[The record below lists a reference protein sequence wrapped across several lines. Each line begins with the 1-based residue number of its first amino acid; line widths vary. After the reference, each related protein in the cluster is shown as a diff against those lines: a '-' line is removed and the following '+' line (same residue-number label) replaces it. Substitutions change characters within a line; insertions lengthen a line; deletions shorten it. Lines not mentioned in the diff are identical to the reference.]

1 MSQKDFEDLCRS
13 IEGSISK
20 VMDAVGKGLDKA
32 GNAAN
37 NAINQAIENQKKQ
50 QASQSR
56 NAQAGNNTPQSSARP
71 SHPYTRPQSNVPV
84 RTGNSIYQRAYANN
98 AMIRSRFKSSAGLTA
113 SGTALT
119 CVGGVLT
126 ASFGVAEIV
135 GVLTTALSMDPGF
148 YNGGIV
154 GMLVIGVFFA
164 FSIWMLV
171 SGIKRLT
178 LGARLKA
185 FQRIFGDREV
195 CSVKELSERM
205 QLSPAKTID
214 VARKLIK
221 RGYLPQGRLD
231 DDATCLMITNDS
243 YNLYLQAKSSYEQR
257 QRENGAIQ
265 NAKERAGIG
274 SSPSAL
280 PVKAR
285 AFIDTV
291 NTYLEEIAALNVAI
305 DDVGLSEQIVHIE
318 RTVGKITE
326 RVKSDP
332 SLLDSVSGL
341 DRLDDYYL
349 PQTIKLL
356 TAYEELEEQPV
367 QGENIMSSRK
377 EIENTLNVL
386 STAYEKLLDVTFEDL
401 SMDVSSDITVL
412 HAILSQEGL
421 TENPFEG
428 DNGANTSN
436 SKRSDG

>member
-1 MSQKDFEDLCRS
+1 MSQKDFEELCRS

-50 QASQSR
+50 QASRVQS
-56 NAQAGNNTPQSSARP
+56 AQP
-71 SHPYTRPQSNVPV
+71 SQASQRPQVRPRTNIPV
-84 RTGNSIYQRAYANN
+84 RAGSAAYQQRYANN
-98 AMIRSRFKSSAGLTA
+98 AIIRSRFKSSAGLTA
-113 SGTALT
+113 SGAALT
-119 CVGGVLT
+119 AGGAIMT
-126 ASFGVAEIV
+126 TSFGVAEIV
-135 GVLTTALSMDPGF
+135 GALTMALSMDPGF

-154 GMLVIGVFFA
+154 GMLVIGVFLG
-164 FSIWMLV
+164 FSIWSLV

-214 VARKLIK
+214 VARKLIG

-231 DDATCLMITNDS
+231 DDGTCLMVTNES
-243 YNLYLQAKSSYEQR
+243 YNLYLQAKTSYEQR

>member
-1 MSQKDFEDLCRS
+1 MSQKDFEELCRS

-50 QASQSR
+50 QASRVQS
-56 NAQAGNNTPQSSARP
+56 AQP
-71 SHPYTRPQSNVPV
+71 SQASQRPQVRPRTNIPV
-84 RTGNSIYQRAYANN
+84 RAGSAAYQQRYANN
-98 AMIRSRFKSSAGLTA
+98 AIIRSRFKSSAGLTA
-113 SGTALT
+113 SGAALT
-119 CVGGVLT
+119 AGGAIMT
-126 ASFGVAEIV
+126 TSFGVAEIV
-135 GVLTTALSMDPGF
+135 GALTMALSMDPGF

-154 GMLVIGVFFA
+154 GMLVIGVFLG
-164 FSIWMLV
+164 FSIWSLV

-214 VARKLIK
+214 VARKLIG

-231 DDATCLMITNDS
+231 DDGTCLMVTNES
-243 YNLYLQAKSSYEQR
+243 YNLYLQAKTSYEQR

-318 RTVGKITE
+318 KTVGKITE

>member
-1 MSQKDFEDLCRS
+1 MSQKDFEELCRS

-32 GNAAN
+32 GSAAN

-50 QASQSR
+50 QASRVQS
-56 NAQAGNNTPQSSARP
+56 AQP
-71 SHPYTRPQSNVPV
+71 SQASHRPQVRPRPNIPV
-84 RTGNSIYQRAYANN
+84 RAGSVAYQQRYANN
-98 AMIRSRFKSSAGLTA
+98 AIIRSRFKSSAGLTA
-113 SGTALT
+113 SGAALT
-119 CVGGVLT
+119 AGGAIMT
-126 ASFGVAEIV
+126 TSFGVAEIV
-135 GVLTTALSMDPGF
+135 GALTTALSMDPGF

-154 GMLVIGVFFA
+154 GMLVIGVFLGL
-164 FSIWMLV
+164 SIWSLV
-171 SGIKRLT
+171 SGVKRLI
-178 LGARLKA
+178 LGGRLKS
-185 FQRIFGDREV
+185 FRRIFGDREV
-195 CSVKELSERM
+195 CSIKELSERM
-205 QLSPAKTID
+205 QLSPSKTID
-214 VARKLIK
+214 VARKLIG

-231 DDATCLMITNDS
+231 DDGTCLMVTNDS

-318 RTVGKITE
+318 KTVGKITE

-428 DNGANTSN
+428 DNGANTPN

>member
-1 MSQKDFEDLCRS
+1 MSQKDFEELCRS

-50 QASQSR
+50 QASRVQS
-56 NAQAGNNTPQSSARP
+56 AQP
-71 SHPYTRPQSNVPV
+71 SQASQRPQVRPRTNIPV
-84 RTGNSIYQRAYANN
+84 RAGSAAYQQRYANN
-98 AMIRSRFKSSAGLTA
+98 AIIRSRFKSSAGLTA
-113 SGTALT
+113 SGAALT
-119 CVGGVLT
+119 AGGAIMT
-126 ASFGVAEIV
+126 TSFGVAEIV
-135 GVLTTALSMDPGF
+135 GALTMALSMDPGF

-154 GMLVIGVFFA
+154 GMLVIGVFLG
-164 FSIWMLV
+164 FSIWSLV

-214 VARKLIK
+214 VARKLIG

-231 DDATCLMITNDS
+231 DDGTCLMVTNES
-243 YNLYLQAKSSYEQR
+243 YNLYLQAKTSYEQR

-291 NTYLEEIAALNVAI
+291 NTYLGTP
-305 DDVGLSEQIVHIE
+305 D
-318 RTVGKITE
+318 
-326 RVKSDP
+326 
-332 SLLDSVSGL
+332 
-341 DRLDDYYL
+341 
-349 PQTIKLL
+349 
-356 TAYEELEEQPV
+356 
-367 QGENIMSSRK
+367 
-377 EIENTLNVL
+377 
-386 STAYEKLLDVTFEDL
+386 
-401 SMDVSSDITVL
+401 
-412 HAILSQEGL
+412 
-421 TENPFEG
+421 
-428 DNGANTSN
+428 
-436 SKRSDG
+436 

>member
-1 MSQKDFEDLCRS
+1 MSQKDFEELCRS

-50 QASQSR
+50 QASRVQS
-56 NAQAGNNTPQSSARP
+56 AQP
-71 SHPYTRPQSNVPV
+71 SQASQRPQVRPRTNIPV
-84 RTGNSIYQRAYANN
+84 RAGSAAYQQRYANN
-98 AMIRSRFKSSAGLTA
+98 AIIRSLFKSSAGLTA
-113 SGTALT
+113 SGAALT
-119 CVGGVLT
+119 AGGAIMT
-126 ASFGVAEIV
+126 TSFGVAEIV
-135 GVLTTALSMDPGF
+135 GALTMALSMDPGF

-154 GMLVIGVFFA
+154 GMLVIGVFLGR
-164 FSIWMLV
+164 SIWSLV

-195 CSVKELSERM
+195 CSIKELSERM
-205 QLSPAKTID
+205 QLSPSKTID
-214 VARKLIK
+214 VARKLIG

-231 DDATCLMITNDS
+231 DDGTCLMVTNES
-243 YNLYLQAKSSYEQR
+243 YNLYLQAKTSYEQR

-318 RTVGKITE
+318 KTVGKITE

>member
-1 MSQKDFEDLCRS
+1 MSQKDFEELCRS

-50 QASQSR
+50 QASRVQS
-56 NAQAGNNTPQSSARP
+56 AQPSQASQRPQVRPRPNIPVRAGNAA
-71 SHPYTRPQSNVPV
+71 
-84 RTGNSIYQRAYANN
+84 YQQRYANN
-98 AMIRSRFKSSAGLTA
+98 AIIRSRFKSSAGLTA
-113 SGTALT
+113 SGAALT
-119 CVGGVLT
+119 AGGAIMT

-135 GVLTTALSMDPGF
+135 GALTTALSMDPGF

-154 GMLVIGVFFA
+154 GMLVIGVFLG
-164 FSIWMLV
+164 FSIWSLV

-214 VARKLIK
+214 VARKLIG

-231 DDATCLMITNDS
+231 DDGTCLMVTNES
-243 YNLYLQAKSSYEQR
+243 YNLYLQAKTSYEQR

>member
-1 MSQKDFEDLCRS
+1 MSQKDFEELCRS

-50 QASQSR
+50 QASRVQS
-56 NAQAGNNTPQSSARP
+56 AQP
-71 SHPYTRPQSNVPV
+71 SQASQRPQVRPRTNIPV
-84 RTGNSIYQRAYANN
+84 RAGSAAYQQRYANN
-98 AMIRSRFKSSAGLTA
+98 AIIRSRFKSSAGLTA
-113 SGTALT
+113 SGAALT
-119 CVGGVLT
+119 AGGAIMT
-126 ASFGVAEIV
+126 TSFGVAEIV
-135 GVLTTALSMDPGF
+135 EILTTALSMDPAF
-148 YNGGIV
+148 FNGGVTTSI
-154 GMLVIGVFFA
+154 VIGVFFA
-164 FSIWMLV
+164 LSIWMLV

-195 CSVKELSERM
+195 CSIKELSERI
-205 QLSPAKTID
+205 QLSPSKTID
-214 VARKLIK
+214 VARKLIG

-231 DDATCLMITNDS
+231 DDGTCLMVTNDS

-257 QRENGAIQ
+257 QRGNGAIQ

-386 STAYEKLLDVTFEDL
+386 SAAYEKLLDVTFEDL

>member
-1 MSQKDFEDLCRS
+1 MSKKDFEELCRS

-50 QASQSR
+50 QASRVQS
-56 NAQAGNNTPQSSARP
+56 AQP
-71 SHPYTRPQSNVPV
+71 SQASQRPQVRPRTNIPV
-84 RTGNSIYQRAYANN
+84 RAGSAAYQQRYANN
-98 AMIRSRFKSSAGLTA
+98 AIIRSRFKSSAGLTA
-113 SGTALT
+113 SGAALT
-119 CVGGVLT
+119 AGGAIMT
-126 ASFGVAEIV
+126 TSFGVAEIV
-135 GVLTTALSMDPGF
+135 GALTMALSMDPGF

-154 GMLVIGVFFA
+154 GMLVIGVFLG
-164 FSIWMLV
+164 FSIWSLV

-214 VARKLIK
+214 VARKLIG

-231 DDATCLMITNDS
+231 DDGTCLMVTNES
-243 YNLYLQAKSSYEQR
+243 YNLYLQAKTSYEQR

-428 DNGANTSN
+428 DNGANTPN

>member
-1 MSQKDFEDLCRS
+1 MSDMSQKDFEELCRS

-50 QASQSR
+50 QASRVQS
-56 NAQAGNNTPQSSARP
+56 AQP
-71 SHPYTRPQSNVPV
+71 SQASQRPQVRPRTNIPV
-84 RTGNSIYQRAYANN
+84 RAGSAAYQQRYANN
-98 AMIRSRFKSSAGLTA
+98 AIIRSRFKSSAGLTA
-113 SGTALT
+113 SGAALT
-119 CVGGVLT
+119 AGGAIMT
-126 ASFGVAEIV
+126 TSFGVAEIV
-135 GVLTTALSMDPGF
+135 GALTMALSMDPGF

-154 GMLVIGVFFA
+154 GMLVIGVFLG
-164 FSIWMLV
+164 FSIWSLV

-214 VARKLIK
+214 VARKLIG

-231 DDATCLMITNDS
+231 DDGTCLMVTNES
-243 YNLYLQAKSSYEQR
+243 YNLYLQAKTSYEQR

-318 RTVGKITE
+318 KTVGKITE

>member
-1 MSQKDFEDLCRS
+1 MSQKDFEELCRS

-50 QASQSR
+50 QASRVQS
-56 NAQAGNNTPQSSARP
+56 AQP
-71 SHPYTRPQSNVPV
+71 SQASQRPQVRPRTNIPV
-84 RTGNSIYQRAYANN
+84 RAGSAAYQQRYANN
-98 AMIRSRFKSSAGLTA
+98 AIIRSRFKSSAGLTA
-113 SGTALT
+113 SGAALT
-119 CVGGVLT
+119 AGGAIMT
-126 ASFGVAEIV
+126 TSFGVAEIV
-135 GVLTTALSMDPGF
+135 GALTMALSMDPGF

-154 GMLVIGVFFA
+154 GMLVIGVFLG
-164 FSIWMLV
+164 FSIWSLV

-214 VARKLIK
+214 VARKLIG

-231 DDATCLMITNDS
+231 DDGTCLMVTNES
-243 YNLYLQAKSSYEQR
+243 YNLYLQAKTSYEQR

-428 DNGANTSN
+428 DNGANTPN

>member
-1 MSQKDFEDLCRS
+1 M
-13 IEGSISK
+13 
-20 VMDAVGKGLDKA
+20 V
-32 GNAAN
+32 
-37 NAINQAIENQKKQ
+37 
-50 QASQSR
+50 
-56 NAQAGNNTPQSSARP
+56 
-71 SHPYTRPQSNVPV
+71 
-84 RTGNSIYQRAYANN
+84 
-98 AMIRSRFKSSAGLTA
+98 
-113 SGTALT
+113 
-119 CVGGVLT
+119 
-126 ASFGVAEIV
+126 
-135 GVLTTALSMDPGF
+135 
-148 YNGGIV
+148 
-154 GMLVIGVFFA
+154 
-164 FSIWMLV
+164 
-171 SGIKRLT
+171 
-178 LGARLKA
+178 
-185 FQRIFGDREV
+185 
-195 CSVKELSERM
+195 
-205 QLSPAKTID
+205 
-214 VARKLIK
+214 
-221 RGYLPQGRLD
+221 
-231 DDATCLMITNDS
+231 TNDS

-318 RTVGKITE
+318 KTVGKITE

-386 STAYEKLLDVTFEDL
+386 SAAYEKLLDVTFEDL

>member
-1 MSQKDFEDLCRS
+1 MSQKDFEELCRS

-50 QASQSR
+50 QASRVQS
-56 NAQAGNNTPQSSARP
+56 AQP
-71 SHPYTRPQSNVPV
+71 SQASQRPQVRPRTNIPV
-84 RTGNSIYQRAYANN
+84 RAGSAAYQQRYANN
-98 AMIRSRFKSSAGLTA
+98 AIIRSRFKSSAGLTA
-113 SGTALT
+113 SGAALT
-119 CVGGVLT
+119 AGGAIMT
-126 ASFGVAEIV
+126 TSFGVAEIV
-135 GVLTTALSMDPGF
+135 GALTMALSMDPGF

-154 GMLVIGVFFA
+154 GMLVIGVFLGL
-164 FSIWMLV
+164 SIWSLV

-195 CSVKELSERM
+195 CSIKELSERM
-205 QLSPAKTID
+205 QLSPSKTID
-214 VARKLIK
+214 VARKLIG
-221 RGYLPQGRLD
+221 RGCLPQGRLD
-231 DDATCLMITNDS
+231 DDGTCLMVTNES

>member
-1 MSQKDFEDLCRS
+1 MSSMSQKDFEELCRS

-37 NAINQAIENQKKQ
+37 TAINQAIENQKKQ
-50 QASQSR
+50 QA
-56 NAQAGNNTPQSSARP
+56 AQAQNARP
-71 SHPYTRPQSNVPV
+71 GQPV
-84 RTGNSIYQRAYANN
+84 RQPNGRPSQPFVQQRAGAPVRAGNAIYQQRYANN
-98 AMIRSRFKSSAGLTA
+98 AIVRSRFRSSGGLTA
-113 SGTALT
+113 SGVVLT
-119 CVGGVLT
+119 SVGGVFT
-126 ASFGVAEIV
+126 ATFGAAEIA
-135 GVLTTALSMDPGF
+135 GIAATALSIEPLEMAGSIA
-148 YNGGIV
+148 GLIV
-154 GMLVIGVFFA
+154 CAAFLGLSVWALVAGV
-164 FSIWMLV
+164 
-171 SGIKRLT
+171 KRLT

-195 CSVKELSERM
+195 CSIKELSERT
-205 QLSPAKTID
+205 QLSPAKTVD

-221 RGYLPQGRLD
+221 RGLLPQGRLD
-231 DDATCLMITNDS
+231 DDATCLMVTNDS
-243 YNLYLQAKSSYEQR
+243 YNLYLEAKRSYEQR
-257 QRENGAIQ
+257 QRENGVIQ
-265 NAKERAGIG
+265 NAKARAGFG

-291 NTYLEEIAALNVAI
+291 NTYTQEISALNVAI
-305 DDVGLSEQIVHIE
+305 DDIGLSEQIVHIE
-318 RTVGKITE
+318 MTIGKIVD

-367 QGENIMSSRK
+367 QGENIRNSRK
-377 EIENTLNVL
+377 EIENTLGVL
-386 STAYEKLLDVTFEDL
+386 NTAYEKLLDATFEDM

-421 TENPFEG
+421 TENPFEE
-428 DNGANTSN
+428 DNGAHANN
-436 SKRSDG
+436 GR

>member
-1 MSQKDFEDLCRS
+1 MSQKDFEELCRS

-50 QASQSR
+50 QASRVQS
-56 NAQAGNNTPQSSARP
+56 AQP
-71 SHPYTRPQSNVPV
+71 SQASQRPQVRPRTNIPV
-84 RTGNSIYQRAYANN
+84 RAGSAAYQQRYANN
-98 AMIRSRFKSSAGLTA
+98 AIIRSRFKSSAGLTA
-113 SGTALT
+113 SGAALT
-119 CVGGVLT
+119 AGGAIMT
-126 ASFGVAEIV
+126 TSFGVAEIV
-135 GVLTTALSMDPGF
+135 GALTMALSMDPGF
-148 YNGGIV
+148 YNGRIV
-154 GMLVIGVFFA
+154 GMLVIGVFLGL
-164 FSIWMLV
+164 SIWSLV
-171 SGIKRLT
+171 SGVKRLI
-178 LGARLKA
+178 LGGRLKS
-185 FQRIFGDREV
+185 FRRIFGDREV
-195 CSVKELSERM
+195 CSIKELSERM

-214 VARKLIK
+214 VARKLIG

-231 DDATCLMITNDS
+231 DDGTCLMVTNDS

-318 RTVGKITE
+318 KTVGKITE

-386 STAYEKLLDVTFEDL
+386 SAAYEKLLDVTFEDL

>member
-1 MSQKDFEDLCRS
+1 MSQKDFEELCRS

-32 GNAAN
+32 GSAAN

-50 QASQSR
+50 QASRVQS
-56 NAQAGNNTPQSSARP
+56 AQPSQASHRPQVRPRPNIPVRAGNAA
-71 SHPYTRPQSNVPV
+71 
-84 RTGNSIYQRAYANN
+84 YQQRYANN
-98 AMIRSRFKSSAGLTA
+98 AIIRSRFKSSAGLTA
-113 SGTALT
+113 SGAALT
-119 CVGGVLT
+119 AGGAIMT
-126 ASFGVAEIV
+126 TSFGVAEIV
-135 GVLTTALSMDPGF
+135 GALTMALSMDPGF
-148 YNGGIV
+148 YNGRIV

-164 FSIWMLV
+164 LSIWMLV

-214 VARKLIK
+214 VARKLIG

-318 RTVGKITE
+318 KTVGKITE

-428 DNGANTSN
+428 DNGANTPN